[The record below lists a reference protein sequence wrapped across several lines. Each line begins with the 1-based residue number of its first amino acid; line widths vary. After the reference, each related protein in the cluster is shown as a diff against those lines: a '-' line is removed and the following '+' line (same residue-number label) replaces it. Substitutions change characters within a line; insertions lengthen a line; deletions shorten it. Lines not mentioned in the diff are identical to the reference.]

1 LSIDVPNQHQLIF
14 TKLQTKSK
22 NFMKNTIN
30 RRNLLKSGLMTI
42 SGMALAPHISMG
54 AFPEAAVR
62 VDAQNRLYY
71 SPLLREHFLDERP
84 NVAAMAARLNANE
97 NPYGPPLSTQKA
109 VAESVAGGNR
119 YSWKE
124 LAVLVEKLAKKEG
137 VTPSHIMMGPGSSDL
152 LEKVALVLFM
162 KGGNVVSADPTYM
175 SLIKVAE
182 SVGATWKSIPCK
194 SDWSHDLPAME
205 AAIDKDTK
213 MVYICNPNNPVGS
226 ITAGKDLL
234 DFCSRVSEKVPVFID
249 EAYLELAEGTGTE
262 SMVSL
267 LSQKKNVIIARTFS
281 KIMGMAGL
289 RVGYAVAQ
297 PEFLD
302 KIQKI
307 TRGGMGISHTSIL
320 GAIASFEDKDFQA
333 MTKKLNTECKE
344 YVYENLKKMNYKYIP
359 SYTNFVIFPINIPG
373 KDFLAKMTAKGI
385 MVRAFDIQNKP
396 WCRVSMG
403 TMDEMKL
410 FVKALGELS

>member
-1 LSIDVPNQHQLIF
+1 
-14 TKLQTKSK
+14 
-22 NFMKNTIN
+22 MN
-30 RRNLLKSGLMTI
+30 RRNLLKSGLMSI
-42 SGMALAPHISMG
+42 GGMALAPHISMG
-54 AFPEAAVR
+54 AFSGSSFK
-62 VDAQNRLYY
+62 VDSQNRLYY
-71 SPLLREHFLDERP
+71 SPLLREHFLPERP
-84 NVAAMAARLNANE
+84 NMSAMLARLNANE
-97 NPYGPPLSTQKA
+97 NPYGPPESTKKA
-109 VAESVAGGNR
+109 VMESVAGGNR

-124 LAVLVEKLAKKEG
+124 LATLVDKIAKKEG
-137 VTPSHIMMGPGSSDL
+137 VTPEHIMMGPGSSDL

-175 SLIKVAE
+175 SLIRVAE
-182 SVGATWKSIPCK
+182 AVGATWKSIPCK
-194 SDWSHDLPAME
+194 SDWSHDLKAME

-226 ITAGKDLL
+226 ITAGKELL
-234 DFCSRVSEKVPVFID
+234 DFCSRVSEKVPIFID

-267 LSQKKNVIIARTFS
+267 LSQNKNVIIARTFS

-289 RVGYAVAQ
+289 RVGYAVAT
-297 PEFLD
+297 PAFLD

-307 TRGGMGISHTSIL
+307 TRGGMGISHTSVL

-333 MTKKLNTECKE
+333 NTKKLNTECKQ
-344 YVYENLKKMNYKYIP
+344 YLYENLTKMNYKYIP
-359 SYTNFVIFPINIPG
+359 SYTNFVIFPIVMNG

-385 MVRAFDIQNKP
+385 AIRTFDIQNKP

-403 TMDEMKL
+403 TMDEMRM
-410 FVKALGELS
+410 FVKALGELSSFFVMVVMIW

>member
-1 LSIDVPNQHQLIF
+1 
-14 TKLQTKSK
+14 
-22 NFMKNTIN
+22 MN
-30 RRNLLKSGLMTI
+30 RRNLLKSGLMSI
-42 SGMALAPHISMG
+42 GGMALAPHISMG
-54 AFPEAAVR
+54 AFSGSSFK
-62 VDAQNRLYY
+62 VDSQNRLYY
-71 SPLLREHFLDERP
+71 SPLLREHFLPERP
-84 NVAAMAARLNANE
+84 NMSAMLARLNANE
-97 NPYGPPLSTQKA
+97 NPYGPPESTKKA
-109 VAESVAGGNR
+109 VMESVAGGNR

-124 LAVLVEKLAKKEG
+124 LATLVDKIAKKEG
-137 VTPSHIMMGPGSSDL
+137 VTPEHIMMGPGSSDL

-175 SLIKVAE
+175 SLIRVAE
-182 SVGATWKSIPCK
+182 AVGATWKSIPCK
-194 SDWSHDLPAME
+194 SDWSHDLKAME

-226 ITAGKDLL
+226 ITAGKELL
-234 DFCSRVSEKVPVFID
+234 DFCSRVSEKVPIFID

-267 LSQKKNVIIARTFS
+267 LSQNKNVIIARTFS

-289 RVGYAVAQ
+289 RVGYAVAT
-297 PEFLD
+297 PAFLD

-307 TRGGMGISHTSIL
+307 TRGGMGISHTSVL

-333 MTKKLNTECKE
+333 TTKKLNTECKQ
-344 YVYENLKKMNYKYIP
+344 YLYENLTKMNYKYIP
-359 SYTNFVIFPINIPG
+359 SYTNFVIFPIVMNG

-385 MVRAFDIQNKP
+385 AIRTFDIQNKP

-403 TMDEMKL
+403 TMDEMRM

>member
-1 LSIDVPNQHQLIF
+1 
-14 TKLQTKSK
+14 
-22 NFMKNTIN
+22 MKNTIN
-30 RRNLLKSGLMTI
+30 RRNLLKSSLMTI
-42 SGMALAPHISMG
+42 GGMALAPHLSMG
-54 AFPEAAVR
+54 AFPAAEVR
-62 VDAQNRLYY
+62 IDSQNRLYY

-84 NVAAMAARLNANE
+84 NPAAMFARLNANE
-97 NPYGPPLSTQKA
+97 NPYGPPQSTQKA
-109 VAESVAGGNR
+109 VAESVSGGNR

-124 LAVLVEKLAKKEG
+124 LSVLVDKLAKKEG
-137 VTPSHIMMGPGSSDL
+137 VTPNHIMMGPGSSDL

-182 SVGATWKSIPCK
+182 SVGATWKAIPCK
-194 SDWSHDLPAME
+194 SDWSHDLAAME

-234 DFCSRVSEKVPVFID
+234 DFCGRVSEKVPIFID

-267 LSQKKNVIIARTFS
+267 LAQKKNVIIARTFS

-333 MTKKLNTECKE
+333 MTKKLNTECKD
-344 YVYENLKKMNYKYIP
+344 YLYENLKKMNYKYIP

>member
-1 LSIDVPNQHQLIF
+1 
-14 TKLQTKSK
+14 
-22 NFMKNTIN
+22 MKNLVN
-30 RRNLLKSGLMTI
+30 RRSLLKSGLMTI

-54 AFPEAAVR
+54 AFPEASVR
-62 VDAQNRLYY
+62 VDSQNRLYY
-71 SPLLREHFLDERP
+71 SPLLREHFLDEKP
-84 NVAAMAARLNANE
+84 NVTAMLARLNANE
-97 NPYGPPLSTQKA
+97 NPYGPPASTQKA
-109 VAESVAGGNR
+109 VAESVSGGNR

-124 LAVLVEKLAKKEG
+124 LSNLVDKLAKKEG
-137 VTPSHIMMGPGSSDL
+137 VTPNHIMMGPGSSDL

-182 SVGATWKSIPCK
+182 SVGATWKAIPCK
-194 SDWSHDLPAME
+194 SDWSHDLAAME

-234 DFCSRVSEKVPVFID
+234 DFCSRVSEKVPIFID

-267 LSQKKNVIIARTFS
+267 LAQKKNVIIARTFS

-302 KIQKI
+302 KVQKI

-344 YVYENLKKMNYKYIP
+344 YLYENLKKMNYKYIP

-373 KDFLAKMTAKGI
+373 KDFLAKMTSKGV

-403 TMDEMKL
+403 TMEEMKL
-410 FVKALGELS
+410 FVKSLGELS